1 MAVVVLVEEK
11 NKRRDLKDFEL
22 IKARSKGFKEHLI
35 QMWGF
40 RIRYVGLLRMTFLF
54 PKQLVVMKERHM
66 WAIDIKN
73 ILVQHASYYDF
84 LDSGSKPQPGHQS
97 SYHEIPKKSHLDS
110 NLDNQTLQ
118 EDTPQETPSSSCSF
132 TLSFSN
138 TKQGIDVAKLLNAV
152 TDSLVSL
159 ESSSQKNQTK
169 KGHRG
174 SWMQDSSTFMTLF
187 IVLMCIYN
195 QWMQDSST
203 FMTLFIIGFSAPQ
216 GCGKTTLVFAL
227 DYQVD
232 VSSSH
237 NLLAIPVGIK
247 QKSNVDVIVQKDQG
261 LEVISE
267 GLDKLKD
274 MTRDLN
280 ECNILDGFVTF
291 LCAYL
296 LFYPLLFELTSQFI
310 GDTA

>member
-11 NKRRDLKDFEL
+11 NKRRDLEDFEL

-203 FMTLFIIGFSAPQ
+203 FMTFSISA
-216 GCGKTTLVFAL
+216 KFSFYSL
-227 DYQVD
+227 DVYLQPMDYV
-232 VSSSH
+232 
-237 NLLAIPVGIK
+237 IK
-247 QKSNVDVIVQKDQG
+247 
-261 LEVISE
+261 
-267 GLDKLKD
+267 
-274 MTRDLN
+274 
-280 ECNILDGFVTF
+280 F
-291 LCAYL
+291 L
-296 LFYPLLFELTSQFI
+296 
-310 GDTA
+310 

>member
-1 MAVVVLVEEK
+1 MQLHFGSVPVLVVSSAVAAREIMKTHDLAFSSRPKTINGSKIVYDYKDVALSPYGEYWRDRQLQWWKRMAAVVLVEEK

-118 EDTPQETPSSSCSF
+118 EDTPQETPSSSF
-132 TLSFSN
+132 
-138 TKQGIDVAKLLNAV
+138 

-169 KGHRG
+169 KAPQRFMDARQLHVH
-174 SWMQDSSTFMTLF
+174 DTFYSLDVYLQPMDARQLH
-187 IVLMCIYN
+187 
-195 QWMQDSST
+195 
-203 FMTLFIIGFSAPQ
+203 IGFSAPQ

-227 DYQVD
+227 DYQNFTIILFHYDGNMDGWWDLPWSKMATHIVAQNQSKWM
-232 VSSSH
+232 VS
-237 NLLAIPVGIK
+237 
-247 QKSNVDVIVQKDQG
+247 D
-261 LEVISE
+261 
-267 GLDKLKD
+267 
-274 MTRDLN
+274 
-280 ECNILDGFVTF
+280 
-291 LCAYL
+291 
-296 LFYPLLFELTSQFI
+296 
-310 GDTA
+310 

>member
-1 MAVVVLVEEK
+1 MAMVVLVEEK

-118 EDTPQETPSSSCSF
+118 EETPQETPSSSCSF

-169 KGHRG
+169 KASQRFMDARQLHVH
-174 SWMQDSSTFMTLF
+174 DTFYSL
-187 IVLMCIYN
+187 
-195 QWMQDSST
+195 D
-203 FMTLFIIGFSAPQ
+203 IGFSAPQ

-247 QKSNVDVIVQKDQG
+247 QKSNVDVIVQKFLSKNFTIILFHYDG
-261 LEVISE
+261 NM
-267 GLDKLKD
+267 GGWW
-274 MTRDLN
+274 DLPWSKMATHIVAQN
-280 ECNILDGFVTF
+280 QSKWMVSD
-291 LCAYL
+291 
-296 LFYPLLFELTSQFI
+296 
-310 GDTA
+310 